1 MVEVFELGDKKSIQ
15 QKIFEQPNMLMKFQ
29 TSALK
34 TRFNG
39 ANWVAGISGDSH
51 LTIYNADTHK
61 TVFCK
66 PGHEG
71 CSVLNGFVDPT
82 GNFVASIGSDSNIN
96 IYKFIND

>member
-1 MVEVFELGDKKSIQ
+1 MNPDSSAPDKMLRLLHPLSAIALIVGIVIGAG
-15 QKIFEQPNMLMKFQ
+15 IF
-29 TSALK
+29 K
-34 TRFNG
+34 TPSL
-39 ANWVAGISGDSH
+39 VAGISGDSH